1 MHFIFAHLTIILFV
15 THCTTFD
22 FYDLV
27 PTPRNHLQ
35 RVMLPLLCF
44 ASCDAFYSIWP
55 TNMFFHRRI
64 FFLLLFQVVV
74 KACICFNKTSKMI
87 SPNIWV
93 MGIFLLSMSLIQSR
107 SDQLSYRLHRTG
119 TVGPINRPFPFSH
132 AFIYRM
138 VLLQRSHL
146 WRSIL
151 LTEVVWLRSAWQQ
164 EAQPF
169 FQHRMWFLD
178 MRV

>member
-1 MHFIFAHLTIILFV
+1 MLHIVPHLTFMISSL
-15 THCTTFD
+15 
-22 FYDLV
+22 
-27 PTPRNHLQ
+27 PRGTIFKEWCCHFCAL
-35 RVMLPLLCF
+35 RHVMCF
-44 ASCDAFYSIWP
+44 TVFGP
-55 TNMFFHRRI
+55 
-64 FFLLLFQVVV
+64 Q
-74 KACICFNKTSKMI
+74 ICFFIEEYSSYFSFKWLWKHASVLTKHQKMI

-93 MGIFLLSMSLIQSR
+93 MGIFLLSISLIQSR

-151 LTEVVWLRSAWQQ
+151 LTEVVWLRSACQQ